1 MVSPIS
7 NKSLV
12 ANVLRNIGSIN
23 SKFSNSISRLASGK
37 RILKGSDDAAGLA
50 ISEQL
55 KSDIGAL
62 QKGVENVSQG
72 VSLTNIA
79 EGGLQSITNILTEAR
94 TLAIQASTGTLSDN
108 QRASI
113 QTQFSS
119 LVSEIDRIVGSTEFN
134 GKNLLNGELSQSAP
148 PVNIQVGLDG
158 SSSSKVNLN
167 VIPEVST
174 ASLALEG
181 VDLSTQS
188 GAQNALGAIEE
199 AGQAVIDIRGSVGA
213 VQTRFASL
221 ASTQKNQIEQLTKAS
236 SGISDADFAKE
247 ISILRQN
254 EISLN
259 ASIQALKLSQFSSQ
273 NIGSLL
279 NIKT

>member
-1 MVSPIS
+1 MVTPIS

-12 ANVLRNIGSIN
+12 SNVLRNIGAIN
-23 SKFSNSISRLASGK
+23 SKLSSSISRLASGK
-37 RILKGSDDAAGLA
+37 RILKASDDAAGLA

-55 KSDIGAL
+55 KSDIAAL

-79 EGGLQSITNILTEAR
+79 EGGLQSITSILTEAR
-94 TLAIQASTGTLSDN
+94 TLAVQASTGTLSPN

-113 QTQFSS
+113 QSQFSS
-119 LVSEIDRIVGSTEFN
+119 LVSEIDRTVQSTEFN
-134 GKNLLNGELSQSAP
+134 GRKLLSGEFSQSAP

-158 SSSSKVNLN
+158 SSSSRVNINVVPDVSSGSLN
-167 VIPEVST
+167 LTNI
-174 ASLALEG
+174 
-181 VDLSTQS
+181 DLSTQS

-199 AGQAVIDIRGSVGA
+199 ASQEVIDTRGSIGA

-221 ASTQKNQIEQLTKAS
+221 ASTQRNQIEQLTKATS
-236 SGISDADFAKE
+236 EISDADFAEE
-247 ISILRQN
+247 ISRLRQT
-254 EISLN
+254 EVSLN
-259 ASIQALKLSQFSSQ
+259 SSIQALKQSQFSSQ